1 MSKIKRFNF
10 GIILLLTSMILLSS
24 NLLAQQRQ
32 GGQQREGKG
41 GPQMPSETQINE
53 MVEELSTELS
63 LSDDQKTEIIVLYTD
78 HFAEAKASMS
88 SGQRPSREEMESLRS
103 DFEDE
108 VKSLLTDEQKTLFD
122 EFNEKNKSKAGEQ
135 RQRR

>member
-10 GIILLLTSMILLSS
+10 GVILLLTSMILLSS

-32 GGQQREGKG
+32 GGQQREGQR
-41 GPQMPSETQINE
+41 GPQMPSETQINK
-53 MVEELSTELS
+53 MVEDLSAELS
-63 LSDDQKTEIIVLYTD
+63 LTEAQETKILALYTD
-78 HFAEAKASMS
+78 HFAEEKASMS

-108 VKSLLTDEQKTLFD
+108 VKSLLTDEQKSLFD

-135 RQRR
+135 R